1 MTSMLIRGGAAV
13 VLAGLAVLA
22 PTAAY
27 ADAGVRSDASV
38 RSDAAAVQETRAFTG
53 FAYENSPKEA
63 KREAEKRARQNALIS
78 GFLNEQ
84 CVLLYANSTR
94 LAPGYYA
101 GDAAISCTR

>member
-27 ADAGVRSDASV
+27 ADAGVRA
-38 RSDAAAVQETRAFTG
+38 DAAAVQETRAFTG

>member
-22 PTAAY
+22 PTVAH
-27 ADAGVRSDASV
+27 ADAGAQPGVS
-38 RSDAAAVQETRAFTG
+38 VQETRVFTG

-101 GDAAISCTR
+101 GDAAINCTR

>member
-22 PTAAY
+22 PTVAH
-27 ADAGVRSDASV
+27 ADSGAQTGVS
-38 RSDAAAVQETRAFTG
+38 VQETRVFTG
-53 FAYENSPKEA
+53 WAYENSPKEA

-101 GDAAISCTR
+101 GDAAINCTR

>member
-22 PTAAY
+22 PTVAH
-27 ADAGVRSDASV
+27 ADAGVQAGVS
-38 RSDAAAVQETRAFTG
+38 VQETRVFTG
-53 FAYENSPKEA
+53 WAYENSPKEA
-63 KREAEKRARQNALIS
+63 KREAEKRARQSALIS

-101 GDAAISCTR
+101 GDAAINCTR

>member
-1 MTSMLIRGGAAV
+1 MTSMLIRSGAAI

-22 PTAAY
+22 PTVAH
-27 ADAGVRSDASV
+27 ADAGVHAG
-38 RSDAAAVQETRAFTG
+38 AGVQETRVFTG
-53 FAYENSPKEA
+53 YAYENSPKEA

-101 GDAAISCTR
+101 GDAAINCTR